1 MLLCD
6 ADNLATTSLTFT
18 STHTNCLI
26 QLLKSVSIKPF
37 VSTEAAHSTAAF
49 LTVKLFFENLFS
61 TQPLAASINLH
72 LSSAGGESYSVQNH
86 CQPPLSTAFDQ
97 PDRSHQ
103 QDSTTTL
110 PARRILL
117 ESATSAT
124 LLFSQPFDLQEVLLE
139 DCAGS
144 GAHYRHLKTAVNRL
158 FRLCGN

>member
-1 MLLCD
+1 M
-6 ADNLATTSLTFT
+6 
-18 STHTNCLI
+18 I

-49 LTVKLFFENLFS
+49 LAVKLFFENFFS

-72 LSSAGGESYSVQNH
+72 LSSAGGESYSDQNR

-97 PDRSHQ
+97 SDRSHQ

-110 PARRILL
+110 SARRILL

-124 LLFSQPFDLQEVLLE
+124 LLFS
-139 DCAGS
+139 
-144 GAHYRHLKTAVNRL
+144 
-158 FRLCGN
+158 